1 MKSLLDIFAAKI
13 NFSYDLIRPPDGY
26 WGAEGPDGVWSGM
39 MGMVHREEVEFAL
52 GPFTVTPQRESVS
65 DFTVSVHNDNQAIM
79 LIRPGIQNDL
89 SGFLKPFSL
98 DVWLLTLTAMICIS
112 ITMALVVWA
121 EGRIFSFTR
130 KNLSSRVSAWVL
142 QTLTHE
148 SSHWLPEEDGGRI
161 VVITWLLA
169 SLVFMS
175 SYSGILTAM
184 LTLPRVTIPIDSLS
198 DLVAQ
203 VKLPW
208 RLEAGSMTPKF
219 LLDSGDPVREKVVTH
234 SSGTFPDCWTARQDI
249 ASGKY
254 AAICDET
261 TMKKAMSWD
270 FSTSGRCHLYIA
282 REKVYSASMF
292 AIAFRRNSTYLLI
305 ANDIINRVK
314 ESGLLTH
321 WLEQQIRNTSRCLRP
336 PAADRTEGIAAL
348 NLQAF
353 HGPLLVLSVGKTL
366 VFILRF

>member
-1 MKSLLDIFAAKI
+1 MTSEEPLWTHIKELRLKVSSHC
-13 NFSYDLIRPPDGY
+13 SYELVRPPDGY

-39 MGMVHREEVEFAL
+39 MGMVHRESTFFSCEEVDFAL
-52 GPFTVTPQRESVS
+52 GPFTVTPQRQSVS

-98 DVWLLTLTAMICIS
+98 EVWLLTLTAVICIC

-121 EGRIFSFTR
+121 EGRIFNFVN
-130 KNLSSRVSAWVL
+130 KNLPSRVSAWVL
-142 QTLTHE
+142 QTLTQE
-148 SSHWLPEEDGGRI
+148 SSHWLPEKDGGRL
-161 VVITWLLA
+161 VTITWLLA

-203 VKLPW
+203 VQLPW

-219 LLDSGDPVREKVVTH
+219 LLDSGDPVRERVVTH

-270 FSTSGRCHLYIA
+270 FRYKSLVCSY
-282 REKVYSASMF
+282 M
-292 AIAFRRNSTYLLI
+292 AI
-305 ANDIINRVK
+305 
-314 ESGLLTH
+314 
-321 WLEQQIRNTSRCLRP
+321 
-336 PAADRTEGIAAL
+336 
-348 NLQAF
+348 
-353 HGPLLVLSVGKTL
+353 
-366 VFILRF
+366 